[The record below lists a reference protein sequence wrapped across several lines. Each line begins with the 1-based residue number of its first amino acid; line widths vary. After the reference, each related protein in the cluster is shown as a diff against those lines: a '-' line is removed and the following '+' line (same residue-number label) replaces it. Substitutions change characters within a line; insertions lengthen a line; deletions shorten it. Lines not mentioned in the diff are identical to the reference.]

1 MKRTVTKGVVLAA
14 LLAVFV
20 LPVRA
25 QHYIGARAGWGVG
38 YGRFAPVSWY
48 PMKWVWGTWSAGI
61 QWKYYGK
68 VRYIGAVA
76 AELEFLQR
84 AYQEQ
89 ASLDSED
96 YTRRVY
102 STVNLP
108 LIWHIHMNFSDN
120 RLRVFLN
127 AGIWASYNVGA
138 YEWVKSGNTVTE
150 GPYHMTLVKDNPLG
164 YGLLGGIG
172 LNVVMGRWELMLEG
186 RYYFSY
192 GDIMRNSAVYA
203 GNPVRS
209 PLDNISLS
217 LGFFYRLGDKPHTPL
232 PPPWYARIIAKRE
245 AKRAQQELEEMKKTE
260 ETAGIGEITEE
271 ETTAVVG
278 ETETVGTTGT
288 EDAAVVPEEIIT
300 EEYGIDKTKQGSE
313 ADTEGHQ

>member
-172 LNVVMGRWELMLEG
+172 LNVVMGKWELMLEG

-217 LGFFYRLGDKPHTPL
+217 LGFFYRLGDKPHTPAAAL
-232 PPPWYARIIAKRE
+232 VCTHHRQKGGQACAAGAGGDEENGGDGRYRRDNGRGDVRGCRGNRDGRNNRYGGYRGRSGRDNNGRVWNRQDKAR
-245 AKRAQQELEEMKKTE
+245 
-260 ETAGIGEITEE
+260 
-271 ETTAVVG
+271 
-278 ETETVGTTGT
+278 
-288 EDAAVVPEEIIT
+288 
-300 EEYGIDKTKQGSE
+300 
-313 ADTEGHQ
+313 